1 MHKGSVLL
9 IDDEEKIL
17 VSLSSTLR
25 ENGFSVLSTTDGNQ
39 ALPLI
44 NAAPVE
50 AVILDLIMP
59 AVDGMTVLGKII
71 EERPCIPVIMLT
83 GHGTIAKAVEATK
96 AGAFDFLEK
105 PIESAKIIIT
115 LENAIKKS
123 RLERDRF
130 HLLQDALTRYRMVGV
145 SKAIKETFAI
155 IEKVAPS
162 DSRILISGESGT
174 GKELIARAI
183 HLRSDRA
190 GRPFIVVNCAAIP
203 EELIESELFG
213 HEKGA
218 FTGAIQLREGKFV
231 MASGGTLFLDEVG
244 DMSPRIQAKV
254 LRVIEDGEIQPVGGR
269 EPIKTNV
276 RLIAASNRDLKFEL
290 REKKFRED
298 LYFRLNVIHVQ
309 VPPLRE
315 RREDIPILLDYFLRQ
330 LCEERKR
337 PLLRVEPS
345 AMDVFVTY
353 SWPGNVRELRNLLE
367 NLVVMSSGNIITR
380 GDIEEILAAASPE
393 SLVKSQSGENAI
405 NAPGPT
411 LASIREK
418 SEREAIVS
426 RLSANSWNY
435 EQSAQELG
443 ISRATLF
450 NKLKQLGI
458 KRPHEGIF

>member
-1 MHKGSVLL
+1 VHKGSVLL

-145 SKAIKETFAI
+145 SKAIKETFAV

-190 GRPFIVVNCAAIP
+190 GGPFVVVNCAAIP

-276 RLIAASNRDLKFEL
+276 RLIAASNRDLKLEM

-353 SWPGNVRELRNLLE
+353 SWPGNVRELRNLIE

-380 GDIEEILAAASPE
+380 EDIEELLAAASPE
-393 SLVKSQSGENAI
+393 SRALNQPSESNMDGQ
-405 NAPGPT
+405 GPT
-411 LASIREK
+411 LAQVRERT
-418 SEREAIVS
+418 EREAIIS
-426 RLSANSWNY
+426 KLASNSWNY
-435 EQSAQELG
+435 EQSTQELG

-450 NKLKQLGI
+450 NKIKQLGI
-458 KRPHEGIF
+458 KRPPARTD

>member
-1 MHKGSVLL
+1 VHKGSVLL

-145 SKAIKETFAI
+145 SKAIKETFAV

-254 LRVIEDGEIQPVGGR
+254 LRVIEDGEIQRVGGR
-269 EPIKTNV
+269 ESIKTNV
-276 RLIAASNRDLKFEL
+276 RVIAASNRDLKFEL

-435 EQSAQELG
+435 EQSARELG

-450 NKLKQLGI
+450 NKIRQLGI

>member
-59 AVDGMTVLGKII
+59 AVDGLTVLGKII

-105 PIESAKIIIT
+105 PIESSKIIVT

-145 SKAIKETFAI
+145 SKAIEETFAF

-190 GRPFIVVNCAAIP
+190 GGPFIVVNCAAIP

-254 LRVIEDGEIQPVGGR
+254 LRVIEDGEVQRVGGR
-269 EPIKTNV
+269 ESIKTNV
-276 RLIAASNRDLKFEL
+276 RIIAASNRDLKLEL

-298 LYFRLNVIHVQ
+298 LYFRLNVIHIHVL
-309 VPPLRE
+309 PLRE
-315 RREDIPILLDYFLRQ
+315 RREDIPVLVDFFLKH

-337 PLLRVEPS
+337 PPLRIQPS
-345 AMDVFVTY
+345 ALDVFASY
-353 SWPGNVRELRNLLE
+353 AWPGNVRELRNLVE
-367 NLVVMSSGNIITR
+367 NLVVMTSGSVIAR
-380 GDIEEILAAASPE
+380 EDVEELLAAASPE
-393 SLVKSQSGENAI
+393 SPALGQRSDNAI
-405 NAPGPT
+405 DAQGPT
-411 LASIREK
+411 LANVREK

-435 EQSAQELG
+435 ERSARELG

-450 NKLKQLGI
+450 NKIRQLGI
-458 KRPHEGIF
+458 KRP

>member
-145 SKAIKETFAI
+145 SKAIKETFAV

-254 LRVIEDGEIQPVGGR
+254 LRVIEDGEIQRVGGR
-269 EPIKTNV
+269 ESIKTNV
-276 RLIAASNRDLKFEL
+276 RVIAASNRDLKFEL

-367 NLVVMSSGNIITR
+367 NLVVMSSGDVISR
-380 GDIEEILAAASPE
+380 GDIEEFLAASSP
-393 SLVKSQSGENAI
+393 KSRALNQPSGSNMDGQ
-405 NAPGPT
+405 GPT
-411 LASIREK
+411 LAQVRERT
-418 SEREAIVS
+418 EREAIIS
-426 RLSANSWNY
+426 KLASNSWNY

-458 KRPHEGIF
+458 KRPPADII

>member
-1 MHKGSVLL
+1 VHKGSVLL

-145 SKAIKETFAI
+145 SKAIKETFAV

-269 EPIKTNV
+269 ESIKTNV
-276 RLIAASNRDLKFEL
+276 RVIAASNRDLKFEL

-458 KRPHEGIF
+458 KRPPADII

>member
-145 SKAIKETFAI
+145 SKAIKETFAV

-254 LRVIEDGEIQPVGGR
+254 LRVIEDGEIQRVGGR
-269 EPIKTNV
+269 ESIKTNV
-276 RLIAASNRDLKFEL
+276 RVIAASNRDLKFEL

-435 EQSAQELG
+435 EQSARELG

-450 NKLKQLGI
+450 NKIRQLGI